1 MSEAQTA
8 VTQVEI
14 EIRPRIPR
22 PFRYVRRCF
31 PALTLLVMAFAAESS
46 GKILAFSDERGERK
60 MVLCG
65 VEQLIAAFPLGFQ
78 PASMRTLKSRVAAG
92 EMSLHSSS
100 SFTRYVPESVV

>member
-1 MSEAQTA
+1 
-8 VTQVEI
+8 
-14 EIRPRIPR
+14 
-22 PFRYVRRCF
+22 
-31 PALTLLVMAFAAESS
+31 MAFAAESS
-46 GKILAFSDERGERK
+46 GKILAFSDERGEERK

-65 VEQLIAAFPLGFQ
+65 VEQLIAAFPLGSQ